1 MLLGPRCGA
10 PASRSP
16 PVGAERAGDVIL
28 SESVDVPAGS
38 EPVQVRRR
46 EFALL
51 PAMAAITAA
60 TGRESATAAAEN
72 TSSTW
77 RNSLGRASSTQK
89 FRVCVNS
96 SLTSADHLILRYEPT
111 IDW

>member
-1 MLLGPRCGA
+1 MCLTEHSFCWGPRCGA

-28 SESVDVPAGS
+28 NESVGVPAGS

-51 PAMAAITAA
+51 PRQLPQLLPPQ
-60 TGRESATAAAEN
+60 GREAQQLLKTRLQHSATVRAAPHLLKNSECA
-72 TSSTW
+72 STVL
-77 RNSLGRASSTQK
+77 S
-89 FRVCVNS
+89 
-96 SLTSADHLILRYEPT
+96 HPPT
-111 IDW
+111 T